1 MNIFIASD
9 HAGYNLKKNLID
21 NLKYDLIDLGPT
33 SSDSVD
39 YPDYAFNLG
48 KKVLEADSFGIII
61 CGTGLGVSI
70 ACNKVKGIRCAKVDR
85 EKEAFF
91 ARSHNDANVI
101 ALASYTP
108 LEEAIKY
115 IDTFINTDFSNEER
129 HIRRIKKITEYESKN
144 EC

>member
-1 MNIFIASD
+1 MKIFIASD
-9 HAGYNLKKNLID
+9 HAGYELKKILID
-21 NLKYDLIDLGPT
+21 SLKYELIDLGTT
-33 SSDSVD
+33 SNDSVD

-48 KKVLEADSFGIII
+48 EKVIDENGFGIII

-85 EKEAFF
+85 DKEAFF

-108 LEEAIKY
+108 IEEATKY
-115 IDTFINTDFSNEER
+115 VDTFITTDFSTEER
-129 HIRRIKKITEYESKN
+129 HIRRINKITEYEDKY